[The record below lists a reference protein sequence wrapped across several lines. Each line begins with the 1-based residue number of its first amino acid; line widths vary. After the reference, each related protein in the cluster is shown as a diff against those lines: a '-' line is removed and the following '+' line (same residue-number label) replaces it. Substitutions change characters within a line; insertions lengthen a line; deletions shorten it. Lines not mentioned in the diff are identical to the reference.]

1 MTLLFDI
8 NKQHLQNTSKHNA
21 QDSRC
26 FTVDIPHHRNASNI
40 YIYMK
45 MYNDIYIYI
54 LYQSSKAVQQC
65 TLRRTSVNVALLNI
79 FSTKMSIYE
88 QFDSYFTKEVGR
100 VDTLS
105 AIVSPSPNWVQKNP
119 PRGHQVNPCGINRHK
134 KWAQGVSRSKG
145 VLFDAEFWPFTV
157 TQVLRCWFDFLK
169 NTLDKKSI
177 LRYGKKTCSD
187 MICWNENFFPT
198 ANLTYSL

>member
-1 MTLLFDI
+1 MFHGRYPQSPKCI
-8 NKQHLQNTSKHNA
+8 EY
-21 QDSRC
+21 
-26 FTVDIPHHRNASNI
+26 I

-54 LYQSSKAVQQC
+54 ISKLQSCPTMYFKKDQC
-65 TLRRTSVNVALLNI
+65 QCCSTKHLLK
-79 FSTKMSIYE
+79 KMSIYE

-177 LRYGKKTCSD
+177 LQYGKKHALIWYVEMNT
-187 MICWNENFFPT
+187 FFPLQIWLI
-198 ANLTYSL
+198 AYSWYS